1 MNTIKLGG
9 NTSSFDSKMQ
19 VELGKWNTFEI
30 SNDGPEYVGMN
41 LNGTWSR
48 ENMTI
53 QANMNSYFRLDQIS
67 LGGYAEGQLNTTE
80 VQDLNF
86 EGCIEEFYFGPDPI
100 NLSVD
105 SPGAYGVQPGCTEGE
120 INLVT
125 FPAANPGYMQ
135 LQSFDIQD
143 QIEISF
149 MFRTSQSRAL
159 LLYMHDTPGM
169 EFSFNF
175 FYHHD

>member
-1 MNTIKLGG
+1 MDQLSIG
-9 NTSSFDSKMQ
+9 N
-19 VELGKWNTFEI
+19 EI
-30 SNDGPEYVGMN
+30 
-41 LNGTWSR
+41 
-48 ENMTI
+48 
-53 QANMNSYFRLDQIS
+53 F
-67 LGGYAEGQLNTTE
+67 LGGYAEGQLPTTE

-169 EFSFNF
+169 YFSFKYF
-175 FYHHD
+175 FNHDCRFFRLINTGRAVDDSVFVA

>member
-1 MNTIKLGG
+1 MDQLSIG
-9 NTSSFDSKMQ
+9 N
-19 VELGKWNTFEI
+19 EI
-30 SNDGPEYVGMN
+30 
-41 LNGTWSR
+41 
-48 ENMTI
+48 
-53 QANMNSYFRLDQIS
+53 F
-67 LGGYAEGQLNTTE
+67 LGGYAEGQLPTTE

-169 EFSFNF
+169 GFSFNF
-175 FYHHD
+175 FSSLLKTFQLDEYKGLKRNFVTLENDVLRV

>member
-1 MNTIKLGG
+1 MFFLKIEKKTRNFFSQGDMDQLSIG
-9 NTSSFDSKMQ
+9 N
-19 VELGKWNTFEI
+19 EI
-30 SNDGPEYVGMN
+30 
-41 LNGTWSR
+41 
-48 ENMTI
+48 
-53 QANMNSYFRLDQIS
+53 F
-67 LGGYAEGQLNTTE
+67 LGGYAEGQLPTTE

-169 EFSFNF
+169 DFSFNF
-175 FYHHD
+175 FYHDQRLFGLVI

>member
-1 MNTIKLGG
+1 MEFFSQGDMDQLSIG
-9 NTSSFDSKMQ
+9 N
-19 VELGKWNTFEI
+19 EI
-30 SNDGPEYVGMN
+30 
-41 LNGTWSR
+41 
-48 ENMTI
+48 
-53 QANMNSYFRLDQIS
+53 F
-67 LGGYAEGQLNTTE
+67 LGGYAEGQLPTTE

-169 EFSFNF
+169 DFSFKFF
-175 FYHHD
+175 FYHD